1 MAQKIDERKQE
12 VTILIVLQDGQ
23 DWKYIIEKGLGNS
36 LK

>member
-12 VTILIVLQDGQ
+12 VTILRVLQDGQ
-23 DWKYIIEKGLGNS
+23 DWKYIIEKWLGNS